1 MNNQTVGK
9 TLFEYFNT
17 SDPNFLPIANHLRAL
32 KGECVEYKFQWAN
45 RIFINR
51 LEPVY
56 ENNDII
62 GIVGFAYD
70 ITDQENYLNALSDS
84 EEKYKTLC
92 DYASDA
98 IFIMDGEKFID
109 CNSAT
114 LKMFGCKKMR

>member
-1 MNNQTVGK
+1 M
-9 TLFEYFNT
+9 
-17 SDPNFLPIANHLRAL
+17 I
-32 KGECVEYKFQWAN
+32 
-45 RIFINR
+45 
-51 LEPVY
+51 
-56 ENNDII
+56 
-62 GIVGFAYD
+62 
-70 ITDQENYLNALSDS
+70 ITDQENYLNALSNS